1 MTNYSR
7 DWVIMKLELRVP
19 LDTDIEKVRKLVKR
33 VGQDM
38 QQNPELAPHLMQPPK
53 SQGVHRM
60 EPSAYVVRV
69 KYMAKP
75 GEQFTLRREVF
86 RRLHDTFR
94 ENGIR
99 LGVSPTVVD
108 ATNPLATSSAVAAL
122 GVEEEIPTGG
132 RA

>member
-1 MTNYSR
+1 
-7 DWVIMKLELRVP
+7 
-19 LDTDIEKVRKLVKR
+19 
-33 VGQDM
+33 
-38 QQNPELAPHLMQPPK
+38 
-53 SQGVHRM
+53 M

-108 ATNPLATSSAVAAL
+108 AANPPATSSAAAAL
-122 GVEEEIPTGG
+122 GVEEEIATGG

>member
-1 MTNYSR
+1 M
-7 DWVIMKLELRVP
+7 P

-33 VGQDM
+33 VGQEM
-38 QQNPELAPHLMQPPK
+38 QENPELAVNLLQPPK

-75 GEQFTLRREVF
+75 GEQFILRREVF
-86 RRLHDTFR
+86 RRLHDAFH

-108 ATNPLATSSAVAAL
+108 AGDPASGRAAAAEST
-122 GVEEEIPTGG
+122 VSDIAAGG
-132 RA
+132 RG